1 MSGMLRRLR
10 GVWLIAGVLIAA
22 VGGGFLSNQL
32 FHAPGSSSEANPLE
46 AGFLKAVSVG
56 ASATHGTDSVIM
68 CTGEVD
74 VGIEAVYVLDVVT
87 GELKAGVLNVRTGR
101 FMTAY
106 SYSDVAKDLHA
117 DGVKNPKYLM
127 VTGEAQ
133 STQGFGAKR
142 KIRSIGSL
150 YCGSQFRL
158 RRLLRC
164 AVDSG
169 PRYREQCTEASAGS
183 FGQQL
188 PIPPGIHCPTQVT
201 KFDTPRTDP
210 LEQPDWNR
218 PANS

>member
-1 MSGMLRRLR
+1 MLRRLR

-68 CTGEVD
+68 CTGGVD
-74 VGIEAVYVLDVVT
+74 VGIEGVYVLDVVT
-87 GELKAGVLNVRTGR
+87 GELKGGVLNIRTGK
-101 FMTAY
+101 FITAY

-133 STQGFGAKR
+133 STQGFGANGR
-142 KIRSIGSL
+142 FGRSVVYIAEVNSG
-150 YCGSQFRL
+150 YVACYGVPWNPGRATANNIQRL
-158 RRLLRC
+158 PFVLL
-164 AVDSG
+164 DNSFQ
-169 PRYREQCTEASAGS
+169 YRQES
-183 FGQQL
+183 
-188 PIPPGIHCPTQVT
+188 IV
-201 KFDTPRTDP
+201 
-210 LEQPDWNR
+210 R
-218 PANS
+218 PK